1 MFYNTGIHDL
11 FNNLN
16 FLKSIA
22 YFVSIAGSGKS
33 QNGESGNEMRGME
46 TRNKATWGMGM

>member
-1 MFYNTGIHDL
+1 MHITALQYGIRDL

-22 YFVSIAGSGKS
+22 YFVSIA
-33 QNGESGNEMRGME
+33 ESGYL
-46 TRNKATWGMGM
+46 